1 MPERKFYNNLYAVQD
16 DLMEMV
22 QEQKVDFYLTGGTAL
37 SRCYLNHRYSDDLD
51 FFVNEAPDFKKQTE
65 RVVSAIRR
73 AGMQIELGTASE
85 SFLRIT
91 VLKDEVPLKIDFVN
105 DVIYHYGDFEAAHFF
120 NKIDSWRNILSNK
133 LSAVSRLEPKDI
145 ADLLF
150 IAKKFAFEWP
160 DIMEEAKN
168 KDLWV
173 EPLNVS
179 RIIKEFPVDL
189 FDSVKWITPVAQKK
203 LSKEL
208 HRMHDDIF
216 YGHSNSLAEY

>member
-1 MPERKFYNNLYAVQD
+1 LYAVQD

-168 KDLWV
+168 KDLWI

-189 FDSVKWITPVAQKK
+189 FDSVKWITPVAKKK

>member
-1 MPERKFYNNLYAVQD
+1 
-16 DLMEMV
+16 MEMV

-168 KDLWV
+168 KDLWI

-189 FDSVKWITPVAQKK
+189 FDSVKWITPVAKKK